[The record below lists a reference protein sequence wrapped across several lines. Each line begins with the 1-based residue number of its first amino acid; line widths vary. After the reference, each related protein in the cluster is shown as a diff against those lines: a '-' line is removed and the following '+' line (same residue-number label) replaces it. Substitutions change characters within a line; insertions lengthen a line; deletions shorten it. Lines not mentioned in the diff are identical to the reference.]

1 MRIGVVGAG
10 SWGTALANH
19 MALKEIDVD
28 LWTREENVY
37 RQIKEKGEN
46 EVFLP
51 NIKLSGKIRP
61 VRSFEEVS
69 EKKDFLLIVVPSH
82 FFRDIL
88 TKLSPFVSPAIP
100 LVVGTKGIE
109 NETLMDERS
118 NEADCNAHHIPFKQK
133 NNGS

>member
-28 LWTREENVY
+28 LWIREEDVC
-37 RQIKEKGEN
+37 RQIKEKKVN

-51 NIKLSGKIRP
+51 DIKLSDKIRP

-82 FFRDIL
+82 FFRNVL
-88 TKLSPFVSPAIP
+88 TELSPFISSSTP

-109 NETLMDERS
+109 MKPL
-118 NEADCNAHHIPFKQK
+118 
-133 NNGS
+133 